1 MLLVSC
7 RDHFAPHWYY
17 RGLGPGARNAVF
29 HYDTRPQCYAPWN
42 NNYTRVWDPNP
53 PHTVIFMIHKTLPGL
68 DSQPQPSY
76 KARPDPPTCLWCD
89 KSFKYSFI
97 GCWLECCDTVFSDE
111 NAGELWAHFTLSTV
125 MNKQIRDQG
134 CHNIAIS
141 LLRSQ
146 TIETFRIYFWVGMKL
161 SNLSVVLATSIIVD
175 SNSTSEDISNY
186 FPPTLVS
193 QNDDKLGNLGLGP
206 QSNKSGKIF
215 AMELR

>member
-17 RGLGPGARNAVF
+17 RGLGPGAHNAVF

-97 GCWLECCDTVFSDE
+97 GCWLECCETAFSDE
-111 NAGELWAHFTLSTV
+111 NAGELWAHHTLHQVLLWINRFVTRGVITSPLAV
-125 MNKQIRDQG
+125 SGVKQLKHSQY
-134 CHNIAIS
+134 IS
-141 LLRSQ
+141 ESGWNCP
-146 TIETFRIYFWVGMKL
+146 TG
-161 SNLSVVLATSIIVD
+161 VL
-175 SNSTSEDISNY
+175 
-186 FPPTLVS
+186 FLPP
-193 QNDDKLGNLGLGP
+193 P
-206 QSNKSGKIF
+206 
-215 AMELR
+215 